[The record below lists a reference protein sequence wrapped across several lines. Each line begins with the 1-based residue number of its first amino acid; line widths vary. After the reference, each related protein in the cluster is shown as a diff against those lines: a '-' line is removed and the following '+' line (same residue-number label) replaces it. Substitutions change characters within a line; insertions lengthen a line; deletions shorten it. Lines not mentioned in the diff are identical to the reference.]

1 MCLQEACDAL
11 RIGNQHALSNKF
23 ENNFSLNSKL
33 KIFTCYMYYLFIF
46 LLAILSVAKNCKQE
60 KQEFKRHG
68 C

>member
-11 RIGNQHALSNKF
+11 RIGNQHALSNNF

-46 LLAILSVAKNCKQE
+46 LLAILSVANQ